1 MLRVVGLLLLLAP
14 SAGRRRLSSW
24 QQLAKLA
31 ADDPNVNERFGHSVA
46 IAGEFVVASAENGE
60 SVFVLGTYDGGAM
73 YSEVA
78 QLTANDAAAGDEF
91 GKAVAIDE
99 GTVVVGAFGK
109 DGQTGAVYVFRT
121 TDDWDMYDEFKLTAS
136 DGAAGDRFGISVTI
150 YSDPIDGDTIVVGA
164 DSADGGRGAVY
175 VYDHDGNELEKLTAP
190 DAAEDDEF
198 GISVAIY
205 KKVIVVGTYFKESAY
220 IFSGATFG
228 QVVTLTASDG
238 EEGDRFGRS
247 VAIDGDKIVVGAYS
261 DDGTGSAYFFHTS
274 DGWGDS
280 NPAYTSKKLTA
291 TDAAEE
297 DRFGYSVAVD
307 GDTVVIGADGDDD
320 NGGDHSGSAYVFYTT
335 DGGVTFEEEIK
346 ITADDAAAGDE
357 FGYSVAI
364 NGGTIVIG
372 ARNARLNANTNDDQG
387 EGAAYTFELS
397 LAPAPQLAPVSA
409 PTPRPTL
416 AGALA
421 GGAESSGG
429 GNSANNAGLGVGA
442 LVSIVVVVTLLLCA
456 VAGTLTYRR
465 ERQRR
470 LHKEEDLEAGRGD
483 ALARQRDVSECVAT
497 GMSLVNTLLTVGSAV
512 PFIGELAGAANELF
526 GSAGEFGD
534 KADDVVMAAKR
545 VNEVLS
551 MVHLVAQNIQN
562 LEDGKDLVSQ
572 KMERLVSLLTKFN
585 CALRKFGDKG
595 WLKRMWTVRNHVDSL
610 SELDKEIVAA
620 LESFRDVY
628 RFATDSVII
637 QRTYRLESAISE
649 LISQRVRKTGESE
662 ETARAALSTDPAVV
676 QAVAVDAGVPPSELD
691 KELQEFRLEMRESF
705 GRVEVSLD
713 SMLARQTSDRKRLD
727 EIRASALT
735 PRFREK
741 VVTKSFFK
749 DHLPSP
755 VEKKKARR
763 EDRRLA
769 ELELELDSV
778 AETPFAAGGQGAV
791 FLGESEGEPIV
802 LKKIP
807 LIGIIQSEREKIL
820 ASFRREVKIA
830 CEVRSQR
837 CVRLLGVVTVDPTFV
852 GLVTEYLEGG
862 SLRAAL
868 SAEGAIDESRKRTW
882 AADVAQGMKYLYAH
896 GIEHRDL
903 KSGNVLLTSGK
914 TRAKVA
920 DFGLSRCEELNTMT
934 QTKAV
939 QGTAA
944 YMAPELLEDNVFDE
958 KSDVYSYGI
967 LLWEIYDRGIPWRGL
982 QPMQIMRKV
991 VDKNER
997 PPLPSTMPDDL
1008 RTLVGT
1014 CWSPRPDDRPDF
1026 QTIASV
1032 LHAPRSPAPVPP
1044 AATGQG
1050 TTKPLA

>member
-1 MLRVVGLLLLLAP
+1 MLRCVGLLLLLAP
-14 SAGRRRLSSW
+14 SAGRRRLSSD
-24 QQLAKLA
+24 QLAELVASGA
-31 ADDPNVNERFGHSVA
+31 AGSDLHFGYSVA
-46 IAGEFVVASAENGE
+46 
-60 SVFVLGTYDGGAM
+60 TK
-73 YSEVA
+73 
-78 QLTANDAAAGDEF
+78 GD
-91 GKAVAIDE
+91 
-99 GTVVVGAFGK
+99 TVVVGAYSELTAGKVYVLRTDGTQLAELTAADPDDEAEFGISVAI
-109 DGQTGAVYVFRT
+109 DGSTVVVGATGVSGGAVYVFRT
-121 TDDWDMYDEFKLTAS
+121 TDGWQSNEQIKLPRENNH
-136 DGAAGDRFGISVTI
+136 GDRFGISVAV
-150 YSDPIDGDTIVVGA
+150 SDETKTIVVGA
-164 DSADGGRGAVY
+164 DGKDSGKGAAYVFRSSDGGAT
-175 VYDHDGNELEKLTAP
+175 YDAATELTAS
-190 DAAEDDEF
+190 DAATPDEF
-198 GISVAIY
+198 GVSVAIY
-205 KKVIVVGTYFKESAY
+205 KGVVVVGTYHNEAAY
-220 IFSGATFG
+220 VFRATDG
-228 QVVTLTASDG
+228 HELIKLTASDG
-238 EEGDRFGRS
+238 EEGDLFGRS
-247 VAIDGDKIVVGAYS
+247 VAIDGNKVVVGAYS
-261 DDGTGSAYFFHTS
+261 DDGTGSAYFFHAS
-274 DGWGDS
+274 AGWDK
-280 NPAYTSKKLTA
+280 NTPTYTEDKLTA
-291 TDAAEE
+291 ADAASN
-297 DRFGYSVAVD
+297 DCFGCSVAVD
-307 GDTVVIGADGDDD
+307 GDTIVIGAYRDT
-320 NGGDHSGSAYVFYTT
+320 SERGSVYVFSTT
-335 DGGVTFEEEIK
+335 DDGATSPQLAKVT
-346 ITADDAAAGDE
+346 AADAAAGDE
-357 FGYSVAI
+357 FGWSVAI
-364 NGGTIVIG
+364 DGGNIVVG
-372 ARNARLNANTNDDQG
+372 G
-387 EGAAYTFELS
+387 VGSVYAYKL
-397 LAPAPQLAPVSA
+397 PATASA

-442 LVSIVVVVTLLLCA
+442 LVSVVVVATLLLCA

-465 ERQRR
+465 ERARR
-470 LHKEEDLEAGRGD
+470 LHKEEDLEAGKGGD

-497 GMSLVNTLLTVGSAV
+497 GMSLVNTLLTVGSLV
-512 PFIGELAGAANELF
+512 PFVGDIAEVANEFF
-526 GSAGEFGD
+526 GSASEFGD
-534 KADDVVMAAKR
+534 KADDVAMAARR

-551 MVHLVAQNIQN
+551 MVHLMVKNIEN

-595 WLKRMWTVRNHVDSL
+595 WLKRMWTVRTHVDSL

-628 RFATDSVII
+628 RFATDAVIV
-637 QRTYRLESAISE
+637 QRTYRLEASISE
-649 LISQRVRKTGESE
+649 LVSQRIRKTGESE
-662 ETARAALSTDPAVV
+662 ETARQALSTDPTII
-676 QAVAVDAGVPPSELD
+676 QAVAVDAGVPPSELAI
-691 KELQEFRLEMRESF
+691 ELSEFRLEMRESF
-705 GRVEVSLD
+705 QKVEGQLD
-713 SMLARQTSDRKRLD
+713 AITPKLD
-727 EIRASALT
+727 ELRASALT

-749 DHLPSP
+749 EQLPSS
-755 VEKKKARR
+755 VEKRKARR

-769 ELELELDSV
+769 ELELVLDSV
-778 AETPFAAGGQGAV
+778 EATPFAAGGQGAV

-820 ASFRREVKIA
+820 SSFRREVKIA

-837 CVRLLGVVTVDPTFV
+837 CVRLLGVVTVDPTYV

-868 SAEGAIDESRKRTW
+868 SSDASIEQHQRTW
-882 AADVAQGMKYLYAH
+882 AADVAQGMKYLYGH

-934 QTKAV
+934 QTKAAV
-939 QGTAA
+939 GTAA
-944 YMAPELLEDNVFDE
+944 YMAPELLEDNLFDE

-967 LLWEIYDRGIPWRGL
+967 LLWEIYDRGVPWRGL

-991 VDKNER
+991 VDKRER

-1014 CWSPRPDDRPDF
+1014 CWSPGPDDRPAF
-1026 QTIASV
+1026 VEIASV

>member
-1 MLRVVGLLLLLAP
+1 MLRCVGLLLLLAP

-31 ADDPNVNERFGHSVA
+31 ADDPNVNERFGHSVD

-60 SVFVLGTYDGGAM
+60 KVFVLGTLDGGAT
-73 YSEVA
+73 YWEVA

-91 GKAVAIDE
+91 GKAVAIDG
-99 GTVVVGAFGK
+99 GTVVVGAYGK
-109 DGQTGAVYVFRT
+109 DAQTGAVYVFRT

-136 DGAAGDRFGISVTI
+136 DAAAGDRFGISVAI

-164 DSADGGRGAVY
+164 DGADGRGAVY
-175 VYDHDGNELEKLTAP
+175 VFDHDGNELEKLTAP
-190 DAAEDDEF
+190 DAAPEDEF

-220 IFSGATFG
+220 VFSGATFG

-247 VAIDGDKIVVGAYS
+247 VAIDGDKIVVGAFE
-261 DDGTGSAYFFHTS
+261 DGDKGSAYFFHTS

-280 NPAYTSKKLTA
+280 NPAYTETKLTA
-291 TDAAEE
+291 TDAAED
-297 DRFGYSVAVD
+297 DRFGWSVAVD

-320 NGGDHSGSAYVFYTT
+320 NGGDHSGSAYAFRTT
-335 DGGVTFEEEIK
+335 DDGATFDEIK
-346 ITADDAAAGDE
+346 ITADDASAADE

-364 NGGTIVIG
+364 DGGTIVIG

-387 EGAAYTFELS
+387 EGAAYAFELS
-397 LAPAPQLAPVSA
+397 LAPAPQPALVSA

-465 ERQRR
+465 ERARR
-470 LHKEEDLEAGRGD
+470 LHKEEDLEAGKGD

-512 PFIGELAGAANELF
+512 PFVGELCSSANELF
-526 GSAGEFGD
+526 GSANEFGD
-534 KADDVVMAAKR
+534 KADDVAMAARR

-551 MVHLVAQNIQN
+551 MVHLIAKNIEN
-562 LEDGKDLVSQ
+562 LEDGKDLVST

-585 CALRKFGDKG
+585 AAVRKFGDKG
-595 WLKRMWTVRNHVDSL
+595 WLKRMWTVRTHVDSL

-628 RFATDSVII
+628 RFATDSVIV
-637 QRTYRLESAISE
+637 QRTYRLEASISE
-649 LISQRVRKTGESE
+649 LVSQRVRKTGESE
-662 ETARAALSTDPAVV
+662 ETARSILSTDPNII
-676 QAVAVDAGVPPSELD
+676 QAVAVDAGVPPSELAI
-691 KELQEFRLEMRESF
+691 ELSEFRLEMRESF
-705 GRVEVSLD
+705 QKVEGQLD
-713 SMLARQTSDRKRLD
+713 AITPKLD

-749 DHLPSP
+749 EQLPSP
-755 VEKKKARR
+755 VEKKKAQR

-778 AETPFAAGGQGAV
+778 AEAPFAAGGQGAV
-791 FLGESEGEPIV
+791 FLGESEGEPIC
-802 LKKIP
+802 LKKVP

-837 CVRLLGVVTVDPTFV
+837 CVRLLGVVTTDPTYV

-868 SAEGAIDESRKRTW
+868 SSDAAIEQHQRTW
-882 AADVAQGMKYLYAH
+882 AADVAQGMKYLYGH

-903 KSGNVLLTSGK
+903 KSGNVLLTSGQA
-914 TRAKVA
+914 RAKVA

-934 QTKAV
+934 QTKAAV
-939 QGTAA
+939 GTAA

-967 LLWEIYDRGIPWRGL
+967 LLWEIYDRGIPWKGL
-982 QPMQIMRKV
+982 KPMQIMRKV
-991 VDKNER
+991 VDKRER

-1008 RTLVGT
+1008 RALVGT
-1014 CWSPRPDDRPDF
+1014 CWSPGPDDRPAF
-1026 QTIASV
+1026 AEIAGH
-1032 LHAPRSPAPVPP
+1032 LHSPRSPPPVPP
-1044 AATGQG
+1044 ATTGQG